1 MHSLTIIDSIKT
13 EYNTLFVKIK
23 GYDTNGDHP
32 FEGEIKFIGGRP
44 YGDLLHQ
51 KRSSLSP
58 ECREYVLEKLM
69 SKYLR
74 EEF

>member
-1 MHSLTIIDSIKT
+1 MHSVTIIDSILT
-13 EYNTLFVKIK
+13 ENNTLFVKIK
-23 GYDTNGDHP
+23 GYDSNGNRP

-44 YGDLLHQ
+44 YGDLVHH

-58 ECREYVLEKLM
+58 ECRDYVIETLM
-69 SKYLR
+69 SKFLR